1 MFVSTLLLSAN
12 KTSMSSVQSISVKIQ
27 VKIEESERGWQSPG
41 VWLEPLASALPLS
54 RDSWTLCSTYTRL

>member
-1 MFVSTLLLSAN
+1 MFVSTVLFSAN

-41 VWLEPLASALPLS
+41 VWLEPLV
-54 RDSWTLCSTYTRL
+54 LCH